1 MPDLIDEVI
10 LVDHHDQAMGTCEKI
25 EAHRKAFLHRA
36 FSVFIFDRQDRLL
49 LQRRSPSKYHSSG
62 LWTNTCCGHPRP
74 GEDTH
79 AAAGRRLQEE
89 MGLVCALREVF
100 QYTYRADVP
109 CDLTENEIVHVFF
122 GISNDDPRPN
132 LAEASDFRYADCAVI
147 RRDLSEYP
155 HRFTAWFALCFARVL
170 EAKFGRLTHAEPV

>member
-1 MPDLIDEVI
+1 MSGSIDEVV
-10 LVDHHDQAMGTCEKI
+10 LVDDDDQAVGTCEKI
-25 EAHRKAFLHRA
+25 EAHQKALLHRA

-89 MGLVCALREVF
+89 MGLVCDLREVL

-109 CDLTENEIVHVFF
+109 SDLTENELVHVFF
-122 GISNDDPRPN
+122 GISNDKPLPN
-132 LAEASDFRYADCAVI
+132 PAEASDFRYADCKVI
-147 RRDLSEYP
+147 RRDLSAHP
-155 HRFTAWFALCFARVL
+155 HRFTAWFALCFGRVL
-170 EAKFGRLTHAEPV
+170 EAKFGGDRKAEPI